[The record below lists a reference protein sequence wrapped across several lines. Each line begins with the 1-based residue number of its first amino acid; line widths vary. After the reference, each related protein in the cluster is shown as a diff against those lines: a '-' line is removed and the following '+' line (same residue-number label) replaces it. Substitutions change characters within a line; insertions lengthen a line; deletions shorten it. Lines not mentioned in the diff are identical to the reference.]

1 VKGNTQA
8 VPSRVLQ
15 GLGTLWLSWRPP
27 VPGNL
32 RGLAEARTNMEE
44 RTIMEFML
52 SFDDPVLNRQRR
64 SQN

>member
-1 VKGNTQA
+1 M
-8 VPSRVLQ
+8 
-15 GLGTLWLSWRPP
+15 
-27 VPGNL
+27 PGNL